1 VSFGFAFSLMM
12 SCTTYFC
19 VAVTKIPEKQVKEEG
34 FVLVHG
40 FIRFSPW
47 LLGPMLLSQNI
58 MIKEHVAEELL
69 HLMVDRKQ
77 REQGLEDHV

>member
-1 VSFGFAFSLMM
+1 
-12 SCTTYFC
+12 
-19 VAVTKIPEKQVKEEG
+19 
-34 FVLVHG
+34 
-40 FIRFSPW
+40 
-47 LLGPMLLSQNI
+47 MLLSQNI